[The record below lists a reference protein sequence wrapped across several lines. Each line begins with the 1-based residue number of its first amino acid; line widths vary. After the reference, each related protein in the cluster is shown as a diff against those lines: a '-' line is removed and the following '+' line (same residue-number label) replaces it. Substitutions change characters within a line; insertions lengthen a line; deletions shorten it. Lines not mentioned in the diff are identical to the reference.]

1 MISVPDRLSLIV
13 TKKPVF
19 NGMVNIP
26 IRLTLFMVEGILN
39 LLMEQPH
46 LFGPRILSVTDLSR
60 YLRAL
65 MESDEI
71 LRDVWVSGEIS
82 NLSRPASGHIYFT
95 LKDPT
100 AGLRCVIWRTNAAR
114 LMVNLR
120 DGQAVEA
127 HGAISLYERDG
138 TYQLY
143 IDSLR
148 LAGEGWLYQEFLRL
162 KARLEAEGLFDMER
176 KRPIPAFPRKI
187 GIVTSATGAALQDIL
202 NTLTG
207 RFPLAEVILSPA
219 AVQGDEAPPALIR
232 ALKRLESAK
241 PDVILVA
248 RGGGSLEDLWAFN
261 DETVVRAIAACSI
274 PIITGIGHETDF
286 TLADFAADLR
296 APTPTGAAVLATPD
310 AAELRTALGSQL
322 LHLDSAVSAILT
334 ASRRDSSDMQQRLV
348 RLSPQRMVQED
359 RQRLDDNLERA
370 RRGLAASML
379 LRRARVDGL
388 ASRLGALS
396 PLAVLQR
403 GYAVV
408 RAPDGRILNSVQQ
421 VQPGDEITATVH
433 DGDVTARV
441 QKISPS
447 Q

>member
-1 MISVPDRLSLIV
+1 
-13 TKKPVF
+13 
-19 NGMVNIP
+19 
-26 IRLTLFMVEGILN
+26 
-39 LLMEQPH
+39 MEQPQI
-46 LFGPRILSVTDLSR
+46 FGPRLLTVTELSQ

-100 AGLRCVIWRTNAAR
+100 SALRCVIWRTTAAR
-114 LMVNLR
+114 LLVNLR
-120 DGQAVEA
+120 NGQAIEA

-138 TYQLY
+138 QYQLY

-148 LAGEGWLYQEFLRL
+148 MAGEGWLYQEFLRL
-162 KARLEAEGLFDMER
+162 KMRLEAEGLFDEAR
-176 KRPIPAFPRKI
+176 KRPVPAFPQRI

-202 NTLTG
+202 NTLDH
-207 RFPLAEVILSPA
+207 RFPLAEVLLSPA
-219 AVQGDEAPPALIR
+219 PVQGDDAPPKLVR
-232 ALKRLESAK
+232 ALQRLEAAG
-241 PDVILVA
+241 PDVILMA

-261 DETVVRAIAACSI
+261 DERVVRAIVACPV

-310 AAELRTALGSQL
+310 AVDLRAALGSDL
-322 LHLDSAVSAILT
+322 LHLDSAMSALLT
-334 ASRRDSSDMQQRLV
+334 SSRRDSADMEMRLT
-348 RLSPQRMVQED
+348 RLSPQRKVQED
-359 RQRLDDNLERA
+359 RQRLDELLERA
-370 RRGLAASML
+370 ARGLTAGHR

-388 ASRLGALS
+388 ASRLQALS

-408 RAPDGRILNSVQQ
+408 RGLDGRVLQSVQQ
-421 VQPGDEITATVH
+421 VKPGDAITARLK
-433 DGDVTARV
+433 DGELSAQV
-441 QKISPS
+441 QQISPS
-447 Q
+447 P

>member
-1 MISVPDRLSLIV
+1 
-13 TKKPVF
+13 
-19 NGMVNIP
+19 
-26 IRLTLFMVEGILN
+26 MVESILN
-39 LLMEQPH
+39 LLMEQPA

-82 NLSRPASGHIYFT
+82 NLSRPASGHVYFT
-95 LKDPT
+95 LKDQN
-100 AGLRCVIWRTNAAR
+100 AALRCVIWRTNAAR

-127 HGAISLYERDG
+127 HGAISVYERDG
-138 TYQLY
+138 QYQLY
-143 IDSLR
+143 IDTLR

-162 KARLEAEGLFDMER
+162 KARLESEGLFDVER
-176 KRPIPAFPRKI
+176 KRLVPAFPRKI

-202 NTLTG
+202 NTLTH

-219 AVQGDEAPPALIR
+219 AVQGADAPPALVR
-232 ALKRLESAK
+232 ALRRLEAAH
-241 PDVILVA
+241 PDVILLA

-261 DETVVRAIAACSI
+261 DESVVRAIADCSI

-310 AAELRTALGSQL
+310 AEELRASLGSQL
-322 LHLDSAVSAILT
+322 LHLDSAMSAILT
-334 ASRRDSSDMQQRLV
+334 VNRRDVVDMQQRLV
-348 RLSPQRMVQED
+348 RLSPQRRVQED
-359 RQRLDDNLERA
+359 RQRLDEYLERA
-370 RRGLAASML
+370 RRGLTASL
-379 LRRARVDGL
+379 HLRRAQLEGQR
-388 ASRLGALS
+388 SRLQALN

-408 RAPDGRILNSVQQ
+408 RTPDGMILHSVEQTK
-421 VQPGDEITATVH
+421 PGDEITATIS
-433 DGDVTARV
+433 DGELAATVR
-441 QKISPS
+441 KISPS

>member
-1 MISVPDRLSLIV
+1 
-13 TKKPVF
+13 
-19 NGMVNIP
+19 
-26 IRLTLFMVEGILN
+26 MVESILN
-39 LLMEQPH
+39 LLMEQSA
-46 LFGPRILSVTDLSR
+46 LFGPRILSVADLSR

-95 LKDPT
+95 LKDQN
-100 AGLRCVIWRTNAAR
+100 AALRCVIWRTNAAR

-127 HGAISLYERDG
+127 HGAISVYERDG
-138 TYQLY
+138 QYQLY
-143 IDSLR
+143 IDTLR

-162 KARLEAEGLFDMER
+162 KARLESEGLFDVER
-176 KRPIPAFPRKI
+176 KHLVPAFPRKI

-202 NTLTG
+202 NTLTH

-219 AVQGDEAPPALIR
+219 AVQGDDAPPALVR
-232 ALKRLESAK
+232 ALRRLEAAK
-241 PDVILVA
+241 PDVILLA

-261 DETVVRAIAACSI
+261 DESVVRAIADCSI

-310 AAELRTALGSQL
+310 AAELRASLGSQL
-322 LHLDSAVSAILT
+322 LHLDSAMSAILT
-334 ASRRDSSDMQQRLV
+334 VNHRDVADMQQRLT
-348 RLSPQRMVQED
+348 RLSPQRRVQED
-359 RQRLDDNLERA
+359 RQQLDEYLERA
-370 RRGLAASML
+370 RRGLNASL
-379 LRRARVDGL
+379 HLRRAQLDGQR
-388 ASRLGALS
+388 SRLQALS

-408 RAPDGRILNSVQQ
+408 RTPDGTILHSVAQTK
-421 VQPGDEITATVH
+421 PGDEITATVS
-433 DGDVTARV
+433 DGELAATVR
-441 QKISPS
+441 KISPS